1 MKAMVH
7 IMLRN
12 GILDPQGEVVKHAL
26 GTLGFDGVENLRIG
40 KFIELDLDDYVT
52 EANIAE
58 MCDKLL
64 ANTVMESYKI
74 EML

>member
-40 KFIELDLDDYVT
+40 KFIELDLDDNVT